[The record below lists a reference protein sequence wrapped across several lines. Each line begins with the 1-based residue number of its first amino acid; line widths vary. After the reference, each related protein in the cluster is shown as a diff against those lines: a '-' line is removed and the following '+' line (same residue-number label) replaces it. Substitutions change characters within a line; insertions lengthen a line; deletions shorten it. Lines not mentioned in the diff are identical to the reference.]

1 MSQDNMQVWKN
12 VDFLWNTHS
21 WQSKHS
27 DTDPFYDIHREEFA
41 TYTVW
46 IHEPHTQNHT
56 HTHTHAHVY
65 THKSDNLLLDRTFI
79 MKTKWKM
86 FKLQNVLKKR
96 RKKRSN
102 ID

>member
-1 MSQDNMQVWKN
+1 MWTFCETLIADNQNIQTQIPSMTSIEKSLPLTQFGFMN
-12 VDFLWNTHS
+12 HTH
-21 WQSKHS
+21 K
-27 DTDPFYDIHREEFA
+27 I
-41 TYTVW
+41 
-46 IHEPHTQNHT
+46 T